1 MIVYENP
8 WFQVVKEGDFHII
21 EENTTGEG
29 AVVLPFVGAD
39 LLLLEMRRPSQNMEL
54 TLEIPRGFGGAGED
68 AVTCARRELRE
79 ETGYDLPLEAFQPI
93 GHVRANTGILRS
105 RVAVFAVQI
114 DADMARV
121 PPDDEAEGMRLVPL
135 SDLPALIADGQIE
148 DGFTLSALMFYQALK
163 LLTVS
168 SSEA

>member
-8 WFQVVKEGDFHII
+8 WFHVVKEGNFHII
-21 EENTTGEG
+21 EENTKGAG
-29 AVVLPFVGAD
+29 AVVLPVVGD
-39 LLLLEMRRPSQNMEL
+39 KLLLLEMRRPSQNMEL
-54 TLEIPRGFGGAGED
+54 TLEIPRGFGSEGED

-114 DADMARV
+114 APDMVRL
-121 PPDDEAEGMRLVPL
+121 PPDDEAESMRLVSL
-135 SDLPALIADGQIE
+135 SDLPVLIADGQIE
-148 DGFTLSALMFYQALK
+148 DGFTLSALMLYQAFRR
-163 LLTVS
+163 
-168 SSEA
+168 

>member
-8 WFQVVKEGDFHII
+8 WFHVVKEGNFHII
-21 EENTTGEG
+21 EENTKGAG
-29 AVVLPFVGAD
+29 AVVLPVVGD
-39 LLLLEMRRPSQNMEL
+39 KLLLLEMRRPSQNMEL
-54 TLEIPRGFGGAGED
+54 TLEIPRGFGSEGED

-79 ETGYDLPLEAFQPI
+79 ETGYDLPLDAFHPI

-114 DADMARV
+114 APDMVRL
-121 PPDDEAEGMRLVPL
+121 PPDDEAESMRLVSL

-148 DGFTLSALMFYQALK
+148 DGFTLSALMLYQAFRR
-163 LLTVS
+163 
-168 SSEA
+168 

>member
-8 WFQVVKEGDFHII
+8 WFHVMKEGDFYII
-21 EENTTGEG
+21 EENTKGEG
-29 AVVLPFVGAD
+29 AVVLPVVGD
-39 LLLLEMRRPSQNMEL
+39 KLLLLEMRRQSQNMEL

-68 AVTCARRELRE
+68 AGTCARRELCE

-114 DADMARV
+114 VPDMVRL
-121 PPDDEAEGMRLVPL
+121 PPDDEAESMRLVSL

-148 DGFTLSALMFYQALK
+148 DGFTLSALMLYQAFRR
-163 LLTVS
+163 
-168 SSEA
+168 

>member
-8 WFQVVKEGDFHII
+8 WFHVVKEGNFHII
-21 EENTTGEG
+21 KENTKGEG
-29 AVVLPFVGAD
+29 AVVLPVVGD
-39 LLLLEMRRPSQNMEL
+39 RLLLLEMRRPSQNMEL
-54 TLEIPRGFGGAGED
+54 TLEIPRGFGDVGEN

-79 ETGYDLPLEAFQPI
+79 ETGYDLPLDAFQPI

-114 DADMARV
+114 SVDMARM

-148 DGFTLSALMFYQALK
+148 DGFTLSALMFYKA
-163 LLTVS
+163 VRR
-168 SSEA
+168 